1 MSGLYKLLYR
11 FDFET
16 AHWDAR
22 VAILLALIWVL
33 ILVCAI
39 SSIRS
44 QQLSP
49 AQQRLWIGVV
59 TFVPVIGLLAY
70 LPFSVKHDDM
80 PHYFRFRP
88 KDRHRGGGASR
99 SESKKSSRADD
110 AR

>member
-22 VAILLALIWVL
+22 VAALLALIWVL

-49 AQQRLWIGVV
+49 GQQRLWITVV
-59 TFVPVIGLLAY
+59 TLVPVIGLLAY
-70 LPFSVKHDDM
+70 LPFSVKRDDM

-88 KDRHRGGGASR
+88 KDRHRGGGGSR
-99 SESKKSSRADD
+99 SEGKKSTRADD